1 MSNPESRPSTTSF
14 NNPIQNSPTLLIF
27 RRIELHHIA
36 AATFHP
42 NPPVLH
48 TRGDQ
53 LYDKN
58 SKTIMS
64 DTMPPNMT
72 IPVFDNS
79 LCTID
84 TCPIDESF
92 YEYRPSLA
100 MNSVMIALFAI
111 SLLANAVQGVAYRTW
126 TFAIAM
132 VLGNICEFTVV
143 WMIYQKRNV
152 LMAFA
157 AEVIGYIG
165 RVFSYKDP
173 FAMNPVLLL
182 ILSTIFP
189 SNKDSSVLG
198 SNHLSHDCPRVSCR
212 RHLPLSLSYRHYLW
226 NSPLTYCAHKLYTS
240 LHYLRLHFVSTA
252 GSRRW
257 GR

>member
-1 MSNPESRPSTTSF
+1 MS
-14 NNPIQNSPTLLIF
+14 
-27 RRIELHHIA
+27 
-36 AATFHP
+36 
-42 NPPVLH
+42 
-48 TRGDQ
+48 
-53 LYDKN
+53 
-58 SKTIMS
+58 S

-143 WMIYQKRNV
+143 
-152 LMAFA
+152 
-157 AEVIGYIG
+157 
-165 RVFSYKDP
+165 
-173 FAMNPVLLL
+173 
-182 ILSTIFP
+182 
-189 SNKDSSVLG
+189 
-198 SNHLSHDCPRVSCR
+198 
-212 RHLPLSLSYRHYLW
+212 
-226 NSPLTYCAHKLYTS
+226 
-240 LHYLRLHFVSTA
+240 
-252 GSRRW
+252 
-257 GR
+257 